1 MSDIETLT
9 GKLIEWGTR
18 KVMVLADSNV
28 AALYPHYFES
38 LSASFECRTMEI
50 PAGEDCKNMDQLARI
65 WEQMLAFGLGR
76 SDVLISFGGGS
87 ICDVGGFAAATF
99 KRGVHAVNC
108 PTTLLAM
115 IDAAHGGKTAVN
127 LHHVKNCVGVVR
139 QPDYVMPANLD
150 FLKTLP
156 VAELKSGFGEMVKY
170 ALIASPELFEQL
182 CGVETLTAE
191 AIQPEWIQACVRFKD
206 EVVKKDPEDH
216 KERHVLNF
224 GHTFGHAIESCYLSA
239 GQCITHGEAVAIG
252 MVYESRLSEELTGL
266 PHHQFIQIH
275 NFILK
280 HFNIPELSEDGLN
293 RLLPF
298 LKQDKKN
305 SQDRINFTLLE
316 GIGKPIIDNF
326 VQKESLIK
334 ALSIC

>member
-28 AALYPHYFES
+28 AALYPHYFEF

-206 EVVKKDPEDH
+206 EVVKKDPYDH
-216 KERHVLNF
+216 HERHVLNF
-224 GHTFGHAIESCYLSA
+224 GHTLGHAIEGYYAAS
-239 GQCITHGEAVAIG
+239 GRNVPHGVAVAAG
-252 MVYESRLSEELTGL
+252 LLYESLLSEKLTGL
-266 PHHQFIQIH
+266 SHNEFLMIENLIQR
-275 NFILK
+275 
-280 HFNIPELSEDGLN
+280 HFKVKPFSKKKWNV
-293 RLLPF
+293 LLPY
-298 LKQDKKN
+298 LIQDKKN
-305 SQDRINFTLLE
+305 KDGRINFTLLK
-316 GIGKPIIDNF
+316 GIGSPIIDVL
-326 VQKESLIK
+326 VQDYPF
-334 ALSIC
+334 